1 MYISLCCSE
10 KIPDVRDQ
18 GTNHCSGELKWHLVT
33 KPGLW
38 NLKASNDAKHPLIV
52 ASFEC
57 STRPES
63 HHCVIELCHFLFLL
77 NPPTPP
83 LSPPGPWSK
92 MAKTRNLIAWDS
104 WTRVNHLIVVLC
116 MLCRRSTKG
125 WAKKRDVVG
134 IDFGWTRRWQLANKF
149 QGADKVDRRGLDDE
163 GLTSS
168 PPGIL
173 LALENIP
180 WQVSFIPRQKKLRR
194 LVPKVGT
201 VQISNKIYFHTC
213 WKDIWSMALLYGLWF
228 PILLLIMKALTKVS
242 GGNFPFFVVS
252 HASVSF
258 KLNNPNFYIL
268 GFLCPNLKLHFFHS
282 GTLP

>member
-10 KIPDVRDQ
+10 KIPDVSVRDQ
-18 GTNHCSGELKWHLVT
+18 GTNHLLSCSGELKWHLVT
-33 KPGLW
+33 KPGFW

-63 HHCVIELCHFLFLL
+63 HHCVIGLCHFLFLL

-83 LSPPGPWSK
+83 RSPPGPWSK

-163 GLTSS
+163 GL

-173 LALENIP
+173 LALENIR
-180 WQVSFIPRQKKLRR
+180 WLVSFIPRQNISGVIPQIRLLLIFIQNSQQWKLIPD
-194 LVPKVGT
+194 L
-201 VQISNKIYFHTC
+201 
-213 WKDIWSMALLYGLWF
+213 LWF
-228 PILLLIMKALTKVS
+228 PVFVCLLHCASWLTMKFSWTSLS
-242 GGNFPFFVVS
+242 LLFPM
-252 HASVSF
+252 HPLPGRPF
-258 KLNNPNFYIL
+258 KLNKKNFW
-268 GFLCPNLKLHFFHS
+268 N
-282 GTLP
+282 